1 MQDIKG
7 NKTSFETPNN
17 LIFPDWL
24 YMINKDE
31 TNSIQTPKITW
42 GHTRESSKTQM
53 VRKITE

>member
-31 TNSIQTPKITW
+31 TNSIQTPKIT
-42 GHTRESSKTQM
+42 
-53 VRKITE
+53 